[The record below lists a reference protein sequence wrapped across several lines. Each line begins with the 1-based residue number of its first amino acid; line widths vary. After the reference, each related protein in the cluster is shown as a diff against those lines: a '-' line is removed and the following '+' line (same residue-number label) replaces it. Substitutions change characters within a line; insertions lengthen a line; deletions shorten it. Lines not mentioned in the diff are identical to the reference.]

1 MLSLAILLAS
11 ASVAAPSCATGNWAL
26 QASGQTLFRLDIKAT
41 PAGATATW
49 ERPENWEIEDGESF
63 SHITGPVVRR
73 PALAV
78 KSVNGEL
85 EISFDDPRPGATPD
99 NFHVHCVDAGHLNV
113 TYLGTGFEPF
123 DVVKDE
129 AKGVALGPW
138 DSGRSYRRV
147 INRPTNAEMTA
158 IFDADQA
165 DRQPDRIDWSVV
177 GPADEKR
184 RARTE
189 QLLDSGALQSG
200 DDFYHAAFIFQ
211 HGAKADDYL
220 KAHLLATIAVARGK
234 SGAVW
239 IASATLD
246 RYLRAIDKPQVLGT
260 QYRMP
265 KGAAV
270 TQEPYDRTLVSDAMR
285 KALQVPSLAEQ
296 EQQRQRYAA
305 KALEAKK
312 P

>member
-11 ASVAAPSCATGNWAL
+11 ASVAAPSCATGSWAL
-26 QASGQTLFRLDIKAT
+26 KASGQTMFRLNIKAT
-41 PAGATATW
+41 PAGTTATW
-49 ERPENWEIEDGESF
+49 ERPENWESDGESF
-63 SHITGPVVRR
+63 SQITGPVVRR

-99 NFHVHCVDAGHLNV
+99 NFHVHCVDAGHLSV
-113 TYLGTGFEPF
+113 TYLGSVFEPF
-123 DVVKDE
+123 DLVKDE
-129 AKGVALGPW
+129 SKGAVLGPW

-165 DRQPDRIDWSVV
+165 DRQVDRTDWSVV
-177 GPADEKR
+177 ASADEKR

-200 DDFYHAAFIFQ
+200 DDFYHAAFVFQ
-211 HGAKADDYL
+211 HGAKAEDYL
-220 KAHLLATIAVARGK
+220 KAHLLAMIAVARGK

-260 QYRMP
+260 QYRRP
-265 KGAAV
+265 KGAGV
-270 TQEPYDRTLVSDAMR
+270 TQDPYDRTLVSDAMR

-296 EQQRQRYAA
+296 EQQRQQYVAEDA
-305 KALEAKK
+305 KAKK
-312 P
+312 Q